1 MSQLEQNPGVRQPLA
16 DVVWRLVEHIGRLG
30 AGDVADLRRGRPC
43 DPTRPALWRLLT
55 TVVEPAGHL
64 PAVEGQERDTAE
76 RAWAMTCWAIA
87 AAGPTDCRRGSG
99 LGRTLLSAGVSELR
113 LVRFLRAGPDRLEDE
128 VRGVISQI
136 ASKGEPLHPVD
147 LCRLILSAGRDD
159 EDEVRRDIARSYF
172 AQERAQRQH

>member
-1 MSQLEQNPGVRQPLA
+1 
-16 DVVWRLVEHIGRLG
+16 
-30 AGDVADLRRGRPC
+30 
-43 DPTRPALWRLLT
+43 
-55 TVVEPAGHL
+55 
-64 PAVEGQERDTAE
+64 
-76 RAWAMTCWAIA
+76 
-87 AAGPTDCRRGSG
+87 
-99 LGRTLLSAGVSELR
+99 LLSAGVSELR